1 VKLKRLVYILIFTI
15 GLSFTSFAQN
25 RSIDTDPVNM
35 QQKMIK
41 TYPNPASVVINF
53 SFQHSYDKSY
63 TIEIYNFIGKKVQE
77 FKTPPS
83 QLKVNLDNFYRGV
96 YIYQLRDKFG
106 SIIES
111 GKFQVIK

>member
-1 VKLKRLVYILIFTI
+1 MKRLVYILIFTI

-77 FKTPPS
+77 FNYFSAILTAKNVLAECLS
-83 QLKVNLDNFYRGV
+83 AYLC
-96 YIYQLRDKFG
+96 
-106 SIIES
+106 SH
-111 GKFQVIK
+111 